1 MLTYAGVCSSSM
13 LTYGDVWC
21 MQVRFPKNENVAI
34 LIECVCV
41 CVCVQVRFPK
51 NEDVAIL
58 IERMALYVSKHGHE
72 FERAI
77 INREKVSI
85 RQHTSA

>member
-1 MLTYAGVCSSSM
+1 MLTYAGVCARM
-13 LTYGDVWC
+13 LTYGDVMC
-21 MQVRFPKNENVAI
+21 M
-34 LIECVCV
+34 
-41 CVCVQVRFPK
+41 QVRFPK

-77 INREKVSI
+77 INREKVSM

>member
-1 MLTYAGVCSSSM
+1 M
-13 LTYGDVWC
+13 
-21 MQVRFPKNENVAI
+21 
-34 LIECVCV
+34 
-41 CVCVQVRFPK
+41 QVRFPK

-85 RQHTSA
+85 RLHTSA